1 MLVTLEIQ
9 RVNKSEKFEW
19 ISDQAIIYLFMKS
32 IEGDRNII
40 EVTGFVTKGKEGQ
53 IKTGGR
59 GLSLWANDNGRMIN
73 QKRRIYFGKTFGML
87 WKAAG

>member
-1 MLVTLEIQ
+1 MLVTLETQ
-9 RVNKSEKFEW
+9 RVNKSDKFEGV
-19 ISDQAIIYLFMKS
+19 SDQAIIYLFMKS
-32 IEGDRNII
+32 INGDRNII

-59 GLSLWANDNGRMIN
+59 GLCLWANDNGRMIN
-73 QKRRIYFGKTFGML
+73 QYRSIYIGKTFVML

>member
-1 MLVTLEIQ
+1 MVTLETQ
-9 RVNKSEKFEW
+9 RVNKSEKFEGV
-19 ISDQAIIYLFMKS
+19 SDQAIIYLFMRS
-32 IEGDRNII
+32 IEDNRSVI

-59 GLSLWANDNGRMIN
+59 GLSLWANASGRMIYHYRSTYIG
-73 QKRRIYFGKTFGML
+73 QTFGQL